1 MNIISWNVNG
11 VRAIEKKG
19 FLEWLQKVQPDILC
33 MQETKCHPD
42 QLNDS
47 LLKPKGYETFWSSAE
62 KKGYSGVSV
71 FTKIKPRKVTT
82 VIGKKEFDREGRNL
96 IIDFGD
102 FVLLNIYFPNGGQG
116 NKRVDYKLAFYD
128 HFLKYVEKIKKS
140 GKHIIITGDLN
151 TAHQEIDLARPKENV
166 RNTGFLPEERAWVTK
181 FLSNGYVDTF
191 RHFHPEG
198 GHYTWWDY
206 FTKARER
213 NVGWRIDYFFVDQ
226 DFLPMVRQA
235 YILNDVMG
243 SDHCPVGLD
252 IDISK

>member
-1 MNIISWNVNG
+1 MKIISWNVNG
-11 VRAIEKKG
+11 IRAIEKKG
-19 FLEWLQKVQPDILC
+19 FLQWLQKVQPDILC
-33 MQETKCHPD
+33 VQETKCHPD
-42 QLNDS
+42 QLSDS
-47 LLKPKGYETFWSSAE
+47 LLKPQGYETFWSSAE

-71 FTKIKPRKVTT
+71 FTRIKPKKVTT
-82 VIGKKEFDREGRNL
+82 VIGNKEFDREGRNL

-102 FVLLNIYFPNGGQG
+102 VVLLNIYFPNGGQG

-128 HFLKYVEKIKKS
+128 HFLKYVENIKKS

-166 RNTGFLPEERAWVTK
+166 RNTGFLPQERTWVTK
-181 FLSNGYVDTF
+181 FLSKGYVDTF

-213 NVGWRIDYFFVDQ
+213 NVGWRIDYFFVNQ
-226 DFLPMVRQA
+226 CLLPRVEQA

-243 SDHCPVGLD
+243 SDHCPIGLD
-252 IDISK
+252 INI